1 MFLALATTGHTAMM
15 SMGRSTKMIC
25 WIRRTVEQCDSLQ
38 SFFLIHSLGGGTGSG
53 LGTYALELLE
63 DNYPEVFR
71 FVTAVFPSADDDVI
85 TSPYNSC
92 LAISKL
98 RAHASCVFPVA
109 NDALMNACRQKCNTQ
124 VARKKNAFDDMNE
137 IVANLL
143 INLTSSMRFEGSL
156 NVDLNEITTNLVPF
170 PQLHFILSAMSPLRR
185 TDDIG
190 LCSQRFHQV
199 FNEVLSP
206 NYQLFPANPKNS
218 LCLASAFLVRGDA
231 TISSIT
237 RNIER
242 AKSKMKLLRFNK
254 DGFKVG
260 LCRVPPINQVR
271 LLHTVDTV
279 SCACLV

>member
-53 LGTYALELLE
+53 LGTYALEH
-63 DNYPEVFR
+63 
-71 FVTAVFPSADDDVI
+71 DDVI

-156 NVDLNEITTNLVPF
+156 NVDLNEITTNLVP
-170 PQLHFILSAMSPLRR
+170 PPPVSSS
-185 TDDIG
+185 T
-190 LCSQRFHQV
+190 S
-199 FNEVLSP
+199 
-206 NYQLFPANPKNS
+206 
-218 LCLASAFLVRGDA
+218 
-231 TISSIT
+231 TISSPAAGALPAASLHLICDEPSET
-237 RNIER
+237 HRR
-242 AKSKMKLLRFNK
+242 HRFMLPEVSP
-254 DGFKVG
+254 GVQRSP
-260 LCRVPPINQVR
+260 LTQLSAVP
-271 LLHTVDTV
+271 
-279 SCACLV
+279 SES

>member
-156 NVDLNEITTNLVPF
+156 NVDLNEITTNLVP
-170 PQLHFILSAMSPLRR
+170 PPPVSSS
-185 TDDIG
+185 T
-190 LCSQRFHQV
+190 S
-199 FNEVLSP
+199 
-206 NYQLFPANPKNS
+206 
-218 LCLASAFLVRGDA
+218 
-231 TISSIT
+231 TISSPAAGALPAASLHLICDEPSET
-237 RNIER
+237 HRR
-242 AKSKMKLLRFNK
+242 HRFMLPEVSP
-254 DGFKVG
+254 GVQRSP
-260 LCRVPPINQVR
+260 LTQLSAVP
-271 LLHTVDTV
+271 
-279 SCACLV
+279 SES

>member
-53 LGTYALELLE
+53 LGTYALEH
-63 DNYPEVFR
+63 
-71 FVTAVFPSADDDVI
+71 DDVI